1 MGSKIQKLQ
10 DFYFGVPFKSPH
22 HFGYAVGFIRGCQGT
37 PLFVQMLIC
46 QVVNLYELHF
56 CDTQLLQRSPW
67 VLVGFGN
74 DVPDEFDIRKAGYIS

>member
-1 MGSKIQKLQ
+1 
-10 DFYFGVPFKSPH
+10 
-22 HFGYAVGFIRGCQGT
+22 
-37 PLFVQMLIC
+37 MLIC

-74 DVPDEFDIRKAGYIS
+74 DVSDEFDIRKAGYISLIIRNTMEYNLSLIFFQIQTAPCKAPF